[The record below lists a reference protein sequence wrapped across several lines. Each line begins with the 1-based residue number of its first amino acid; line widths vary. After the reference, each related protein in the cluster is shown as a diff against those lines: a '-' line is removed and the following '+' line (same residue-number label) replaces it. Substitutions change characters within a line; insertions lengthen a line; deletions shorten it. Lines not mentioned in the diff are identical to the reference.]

1 MQENTIELFII
12 LLLVLP
18 GMVLIWRCNGTRDI
32 TLGQFFNDSTSRMG
46 YAIGL
51 VFNFDSHLAHN
62 CWTFVPFVWKTTFG
76 FSGYSIQNGKFYD
89 TKIGNVCP

>member
-18 GMVLIWRCNGTRDI
+18 GMVLIRRCNGTRDI

-89 TKIGNVCP
+89 TKTGNVCP